1 MRKCKCS
8 VCGGVLGL
16 IVAWATS
23 GCVDQPSCNE
33 CTAQDESTLG
43 ETSTGDGN
51 AGDGDGDGDGG
62 KIEGDGNTPQILQ
75 LSYAQIKQFD
85 FTWTAAVGAET
96 YKLLEQADFGEDYV
110 QVGTETASTQMSLTV
125 PLHLRLNARYI
136 VQACDDLGCTDHAAV
151 DTVGSMAEA
160 IGYVKASNSNADDMF
175 GWSVAISK
183 DGDTV
188 AVGARGESSSATGI
202 EGDQSDNSAIE
213 AGAVYVFV
221 RDEQSAWSQQ
231 AYIKASNA
239 DPRDEFGTSV
249 ALSADGDTLVVGAPG
264 EMSIATGIDGNQSD
278 NSINRAGAAY
288 VFVRDEQNA
297 WSQQAY
303 VKASNTPQY
312 NEFDGGDVFGDCVAL
327 SDDGDTLAVGARLEW
342 SSATGIGGDQADDSA
357 YWAGAVYLF
366 ERDVLNAWSQ
376 QAYIKASNTDADDQ
390 FGGSLALSGDGN
402 TLVVGAISEDSAAM
416 GIGGNQADNSVD
428 NSGAVYVFARDGQ
441 SPWSQQAYVK
451 ASHGDNKDYF
461 GFSVALSD
469 DGNTLVVGATG
480 EDSAAM
486 GIEGNQADNSV
497 DDSGAVYVFGRDG
510 QDAWAQQT
518 YVKAPYTHPNMK
530 FGTKVALSGDGNTLI
545 VGALMEGGG
554 GPGIGSDP
562 SVPLAFGSGAVHVFA
577 RNGQN
582 AWSQQAYVK
591 ASNPG
596 AVDTFGGAV
605 ALSKDATTM
614 VVGARFEQS
623 AATGISGDQLDESAY
638 WAGAVYLY

>member
-1 MRKCKCS
+1 MRKCKYS
-8 VCGGVLGL
+8 VCGVVLGL
-16 IVAWATS
+16 IVAWVTS

-51 AGDGDGDGDGG
+51 AGDGDGDGG
-62 KIEGDGNTPQILQ
+62 KIEGDANPPQILQ
-75 LSYAQIKQFD
+75 LSYSQIKQFD
-85 FTWTAAVGAET
+85 FTWTAASGAET

-110 QVGTETASTQMSLTV
+110 QVGTETASTHMSLTV
-125 PLHLRLNARYI
+125 PLHLRLNASYI

-160 IGYVKASNSNADDMF
+160 IGYVKASNVNAGDMF

-188 AVGARGESSSATGI
+188 AVGARGESSSASGI
-202 EGDQSDNSAIE
+202 GGDQSDNSAIE

-221 RDEQSAWSQQ
+221 RDEQSSWSQQ

-239 DPRDEFGTSV
+239 DPHDAFGTSV

-288 VFVRDEQNA
+288 VFVRNEQNA

-312 NEFDGGDVFGDCVAL
+312 DEFDGGDVFGECVAL
-327 SDDGDTLAVGARLEW
+327 SDDGNTLAVGARLEW
-342 SSATGIGGDQADDSA
+342 SSATGIGGDQANDSA

-366 ERDVLNAWSQ
+366 ERDELHAWSQ
-376 QAYIKASNTDADDQ
+376 QAYVKASNTDADDQ

-402 TLVVGAISEDSAAM
+402 TLVVGAIGEDSAAM
-416 GIGGNQADNSVD
+416 GIGGNQADNSSS
-428 NSGAVYVFARDGQ
+428 NTGAVYVFARDGQ

-451 ASHGDNKDYF
+451 ASNSDNTDYF
-461 GFSVALSD
+461 GYSVALSD
-469 DGNTLVVGATG
+469 DGNTLVVGAIG

-486 GIEGNQADNSV
+486 GIEGNQADNSEKKA
-497 DDSGAVYVFGRDG
+497 GAVYVFGRDG
-510 QDAWAQQT
+510 QDAWAQQI
-518 YVKAPYTHPNMK
+518 YVKAPNTHQFMQ

-545 VGALMEGGG
+545 VGALKEGGG

-562 SVPLAFGSGAVHVFA
+562 FAPLGFGSGAVHVFE

-596 AVDTFGGAV
+596 AYDGFGEAV
-605 ALSKDATTM
+605 ALSEDATTM
-614 VVGARFEQS
+614 VVSAQFEGS
-623 AATGISGDQLDESAY
+623 AATGISGDQLDESAGM
-638 WAGAVYLY
+638 AGAVYLY